1 MWDLPRQ
8 GIKPTSLTLQGGF
21 LTTGPAGKPQFP
33 NFIYEGTKSQRREG
47 TCLRPSSQRG
57 TELGSSSSLIPVQPY
72 LYPKMLFQ
80 CHVYPFPS
88 TQSALSKASNSLNHQ
103 ILDWP
108 KSSIRFFSFT
118 SYGKTQ
124 ANFLAHPIQWSV
136 LSPHLMGQ
144 CHEQNTPHRTSLST
158 HCRVSL
164 RSSDLQPLFPGE
176 LPLRL
181 SKASPPQ

>member
-21 LTTGPAGKPQFP
+21 LTTGPAGKPPFP

-47 TCLRPSSQRG
+47 TCLRPPSQRG

-108 KSSIRFFSFT
+108 KSSIRFFSFP

-124 ANFLAHPIQWSV
+124 VNFLAHPIQWSV
-136 LSPHLMGQ
+136 LSPHLNGAMPRTE
-144 CHEQNTPHRTSLST
+144 HNTQNFPQHT
-158 HCRVSL
+158 
-164 RSSDLQPLFPGE
+164 LQGLLAF
-176 LPLRL
+176 L
-181 SKASPPQ
+181 